1 MHIPDGFLSL
11 PVAAATYGISA
22 AIGAATIVQAKRRFS
37 DRFVPLAGISAA
49 FIFAAQMVN
58 FPIGG
63 GTSGHFLG
71 AMLACLLLG
80 PSVGFWIMTLV
91 LAMQALVFADGGIT
105 ALGANVL
112 NMGIVGGII
121 PYAIFAFSRQGS
133 SQDEGPILSSDL
145 RCIMAG
151 RDPGRV
157 CVQRGAWR
165 IGDNPLCSGDSG
177 YDGVSCPHRAG
188 GCGSDNGRPFVYA
201 QRQAGSGIRMVR
213 GKGRAYR
220 RGGRG
225 KWVKRTLR
233 GLRKTIR
240 DLS

>member
-49 FIFAAQMVN
+49 FIFAAQMIN

-91 LAMQALVFADGGIT
+91 LTMQCFLFADGGIT
-105 ALGANVL
+105 ALGANAL
-112 NMGIVGGII
+112 NMGIIGGII
-121 PYAIFAFSRQGS
+121 PYALFVLIVKVLPKGKSSFLTLTFIFSWLAVVLAAF
-133 SQDEGPILSSDL
+133 
-145 RCIMAG
+145 A
-151 RDPGRV
+151 
-157 CVQRGAWR
+157 
-165 IGDNPLCSGDSG
+165 CSIEL
-177 YDGVSCPHRAG
+177 GVSGTIPFMVVIPVMTGSHVLIGLGDAVVTTAVLSYMLNARPNLVYSWSG
-188 GCGSDNGRPFVYA
+188 GKDTLIGEEVAENG
-201 QRQAGSGIRMVR
+201 
-213 GKGRAYR
+213 
-220 RGGRG
+220 
-225 KWVKRTLR
+225 
-233 GLRKTIR
+233 
-240 DLS
+240 

>member
-11 PVAAATYGISA
+11 PVAAVTYGVSA
-22 AIGAATIVQAKRRFS
+22 AVGAATIVQAKRRFA

-91 LAMQALVFADGGIT
+91 LTMQAFVFADGGIT

-112 NMGIVGGII
+112 NMGIIGGII
-121 PYAIFAFSRQGS
+121 PYALFMPIVKVLPKGKSSFLTSTFVFSWLAVVLAAFVCSMELGLSGTIPFAVVIPVMTGFHVLIGLG
-133 SQDEGPILSSDL
+133 DAVVTTAVLSYMLNARPDL
-145 RCIMAG
+145 
-151 RDPGRV
+151 
-157 CVQRGAWR
+157 
-165 IGDNPLCSGDSG
+165 
-177 YDGVSCPHRAG
+177 
-188 GCGSDNGRPFVYA
+188 VYA
-201 QRQAGSGIRMVR
+201 WSG
-213 GKGRAYR
+213 GKAALI
-220 RGGRG
+220 G
-225 KWVKRTLR
+225 KEVAEN
-233 GLRKTIR
+233 G
-240 DLS
+240 

>member
-80 PSVGFWIMTLV
+80 PSVGFWIITLV
-91 LAMQALVFADGGIT
+91 LTMQALVFADGGIT

-121 PYAIFAFSRQGS
+121 PYAIFALVVKVLPRTK
-133 SQDEGPILSSDL
+133 GPFL
-145 RCIMAG
+145 A
-151 RDPGRV
+151 V
-157 CVQRGAWR
+157 TF
-165 IGDNPLCSGDSG
+165 
-177 YDGVSCPHRAG
+177 GVSWLAVILAALVCSVELGVSGTIPFAVVIPVMTVSHLLIGLGDAVVTTAVL
-188 GCGSDNGRPFVYA
+188 SYMLNARPDLVYA
-201 QRQAGSGIRMVR
+201 WSGV
-213 GKGRAYR
+213 KG
-220 RGGRG
+220 
-225 KWVKRTLR
+225 
-233 GLRKTIR
+233 GLIGEEVAENG
-240 DLS
+240 